1 MSLESEFDSQWE
13 KFLDIVGTLIHREIE
28 NNRRLDSEIVNS
40 IIRSEVDKWSI
51 NTHYN
56 GAWLGNLTRKYPSL
70 GEEFRTALKEMR
82 LRNNISFNLD
92 VPISR
97 YAKLVA
103 IAWATCLILF
113 PVWSAY
119 PFLIKSY
126 SQTPQQT
133 KPSSQPAQQAKPTP
147 EASQQTKPS
156 PQPAQ
161 QAKPTPKASQQ
172 TKPSP
177 QPAQQ
182 AKPTPEA
189 SQQTKPSPQP
199 AQQAKPTP
207 KASQQTK
214 PSPQPAQ
221 QAKPTPEASQQAKPT
236 PEASQQAKPT
246 PEASQQAKPTPKA
259 SQQTKASAW
268 EMVGLPFVRLLLGTA
283 FVALITFPIFSH
295 LRTQQKKKAVDNLVE
310 QIHKDLETTAQKL
323 RHIVSKAD
331 KANYR
336 TE

>member
-1 MSLESEFDSQWE
+1 MSLESEFDSQW
-13 KFLDIVGTLIHREIE
+13 KTFLDIVGTLIHREIE

-40 IIRSEVDKWSI
+40 IIRSEIDKWSI
-51 NTHYN
+51 KTHYN
-56 GAWLGNLTRKYPSL
+56 GAWLGNLTRNYPSL

-82 LRNNISFNLD
+82 LRNDISFNLD

-97 YAKLVA
+97 YAKL
-103 IAWATCLILF
+103 IALVWATCLILF

-119 PFLIKSY
+119 PFLIKSP
-126 SQTPQQT
+126 SQSPQQVKRT
-133 KPSSQPAQQAKPTP
+133 PEALQQAKPTP

-156 PQPAQ
+156 PQPPQ
-161 QAKPTPKASQQ
+161 QAKPAPEASQQ

-177 QPAQQ
+177 QPPQQ

-189 SQQTKPSPQP
+189 SQQTK
-199 AQQAKPTP
+199 
-207 KASQQTK
+207 
-214 PSPQPAQ
+214 
-221 QAKPTPEASQQAKPT
+221 
-236 PEASQQAKPT
+236 
-246 PEASQQAKPTPKA
+246 
-259 SQQTKASAW
+259 ASAW
-268 EMVGLPFVRLLLGTA
+268 EMIGLPFIRLLLGTA
-283 FVALITFPIFSH
+283 FVAFITFPIFSH

-310 QIHKDLETTAQKL
+310 QIQKDLETTAQKL

>member
-51 NTHYN
+51 KTHYN

-82 LRNNISFNLD
+82 LSNDISFNLD

-113 PVWSAY
+113 PIWSAY

-126 SQTPQQT
+126 SQPPQPSASAKPSPQPSASAKPSPQPSASAKPSPQPSASA
-133 KPSSQPAQQAKPTP
+133 KPSSQPSASAKPS
-147 EASQQTKPS
+147 SQ
-156 PQPAQ
+156 AL
-161 QAKPTPKASQQ
+161 
-172 TKPSP
+172 
-177 QPAQQ
+177 
-182 AKPTPEA
+182 
-189 SQQTKPSPQP
+189 
-199 AQQAKPTP
+199 
-207 KASQQTK
+207 
-214 PSPQPAQ
+214 
-221 QAKPTPEASQQAKPT
+221 
-236 PEASQQAKPT
+236 
-246 PEASQQAKPTPKA
+246 
-259 SQQTKASAW
+259 QQTKASAW
-268 EMVGLPFVRLLLGTA
+268 KMVGLPFVRLLLGTA
-283 FVALITFPIFSH
+283 FVAFITFPIFSH

-310 QIHKDLETTAQKL
+310 QIQKDLETTAQKL

-331 KANYR
+331 KGLAGK
-336 TE
+336 

>member
-51 NTHYN
+51 KTHYN

-82 LRNNISFNLD
+82 LSNDISFNLD

-113 PVWSAY
+113 PIWSAY

-126 SQTPQQT
+126 SQPPQPSASAKPSPQPSASAKPSPQPSASAKPSPQPSASAKPSPQPSASAKPSPQPSASAKPSPQPSASAKPSPQPSASAKPSPQPSASA
-133 KPSSQPAQQAKPTP
+133 KPSSQPSASAKPS
-147 EASQQTKPS
+147 SQ
-156 PQPAQ
+156 AL
-161 QAKPTPKASQQ
+161 
-172 TKPSP
+172 
-177 QPAQQ
+177 
-182 AKPTPEA
+182 
-189 SQQTKPSPQP
+189 
-199 AQQAKPTP
+199 
-207 KASQQTK
+207 
-214 PSPQPAQ
+214 
-221 QAKPTPEASQQAKPT
+221 
-236 PEASQQAKPT
+236 
-246 PEASQQAKPTPKA
+246 
-259 SQQTKASAW
+259 QQTKASAW
-268 EMVGLPFVRLLLGTA
+268 KMVGLPFVRLLLGTA
-283 FVALITFPIFSH
+283 FVAFITFPIFSH

-310 QIHKDLETTAQKL
+310 QIQKDLETTAQKL

-331 KANYR
+331 KGLAGK
-336 TE
+336 